1 VARLLIAIILGA
13 VLAAGAAIVTTSA
26 LAGVS
31 NGTQKNGSIYQY
43 GTR

>member
-1 VARLLIAIILGA
+1 
-13 VLAAGAAIVTTSA
+13 VLAVGAAVVTSNA